1 MIQSQFVYYI
11 NMEKYGFIC
20 PTIYK
25 CVRQDFLFLMFC
37 LKESYE
43 PRDGNRICN
52 IFCVGQPI
60 INLALI
66 VKLFDPEM

>member
-37 LKESYE
+37 YVSYIHQ
-43 PRDGNRICN
+43 GYIY
-52 IFCVGQPI
+52 
-60 INLALI
+60 LI
-66 VKLFDPEM
+66 RHTVKTIL